1 MVKGDLGFLRLP
13 ESDAFSSADDGA
25 EGPEGIKGRTL
36 PWPIPRNE
44 PVNAG
49 TEGGGCLARVRRGL
63 LDVTTV
69 IPLRPFLA
77 SVALASVVDCFAEA
91 ALDGTAFLEVVLRAV
106 FLVSGALVGLAAIVA
121 DFLATDLMTFF
132 VVDVLEDLAV
142 GLVVCVDFA
151 DGALVFFL
159 RLFVFE
165 DVAGFAVLFLL
176 VFFVAALVAAL
187 VVFAGFVFFPALE
200 MCATPAAP
208 DLVVFRVVF
217 LDVFLDVFFPTLF
230 AVREEAVF

>member
-25 EGPEGIKGRTL
+25 EGPDGIKGRTL

-77 SVALASVVDCFAEA
+77 SVVDCFAEA
-91 ALDGTAFLEVVLRAV
+91 ALEGTVFLEVALRAV

-132 VVDVLEDLAV
+132 VVVVLEDLTV

-151 DGALVFFL
+151 DGA
-159 RLFVFE
+159 
-165 DVAGFAVLFLL
+165 
-176 VFFVAALVAAL
+176 
-187 VVFAGFVFFPALE
+187 
-200 MCATPAAP
+200 
-208 DLVVFRVVF
+208 
-217 LDVFLDVFFPTLF
+217 
-230 AVREEAVF
+230 